1 MAQHAATAKHAPS
14 SIHNNLS
21 NKKGLRQAGYIFM
34 VINTVFLAFAII
46 PMIWCI
52 QMTMTA
58 KKKIKNLNESAIC
71 LVIFTFLFV
80 SFIGVI
86 LLLCG
91 ESAK

>member
-1 MAQHAATAKHAPS
+1 MAQHAATAKHVPS
-14 SIHNNLS
+14 STHNNSS

-52 QMTMTA
+52 PMTRAA
-58 KKKIKNLNESAIC
+58 KKKINNLNESAIC
-71 LVIFTFLFV
+71 LGIFTFLFV
-80 SFIGVI
+80 SFIGGI

-91 ESAK
+91 GSAE